1 MNIDE
6 SKVPPQAMTAVRES
20 LDAAYGSTH
29 KGDPSLAR
37 DLGVTLSVEQ
47 DEVTPPAEFVGN
59 SLVNKPVNDAAR
71 AMRKGEPVELEQTQS
86 AMIIL
91 NDYNAMNATQQSAF
105 RTGLLY
111 ASILLVRLNDRN
123 YEQASVLQQEA
134 NRLRS
139 LD

>member
-71 AMRKGEPVELEQTQS
+71 AMRELPLPQGEPFRKHYKEMSIQEQGCFRQG
-86 AMIIL
+86 MI
-91 NDYNAMNATQQSAF
+91 
-105 RTGLLY
+105 Y
-111 ASILLVRLNDRN
+111 ASMTALKQKAYTAHTAIISEVHTLRG
-123 YEQASVLQQEA
+123 EA
-134 NRLRS
+134 
-139 LD
+139 